1 MGIFPAPER
10 KQIAIAEVAARCPP
24 SSSLSLSGR
33 GVLADDPP
41 SVNDARNPTEDG
53 ETNVDEEVGVAA
65 SLEEDRERRL
75 YLKSV

>member
-1 MGIFPAPER
+1 M
-10 KQIAIAEVAARCPP
+10 
-24 SSSLSLSGR
+24 
-33 GVLADDPP
+33 LADDPP

-75 YLKSV
+75 CFESVYCI